1 MTPAVGRRPL
11 IGLGTVAAL
20 VALATLG
27 FQPMYGG
34 AAFALPAF
42 GGLAVGLGALL
53 LGRWLRQS
61 LVTSIALAIFA
72 YFLLGSAL
80 AMPAVATF
88 GVLPNLETLDG
99 LVRGAVFGWS
109 DAVTLTIPLQA
120 PPYIPVLAYCAS
132 WAAAAIPAAIVL
144 YWPVRVGSGST
155 LRRAV
160 AVAAPLAL
168 LVATI
173 ILGTHLTFLAGV
185 RGILF
190 TAIALVW
197 VCWRSATDAAA
208 NVAESTLATR
218 RKLTGIATVV
228 LGALLAGGLVGAVV
242 QPATADRVVARDE
255 IVPPF
260 DPLDYPSPLAAF
272 RKYVNDETKTTL
284 FTEQGLAAGSYVRL
298 ATMDSW
304 NGVVWDVARNAGTAT
319 GSGAFRLL
327 GTDLPA
333 PKLFSAGATSH
344 ARITIKGYS
353 GVWLPNASYPTG
365 LTIDGPDAAKLSQN
379 VRVNTETGTIA
390 LTSGVESG
398 LGYDLDVTAL
408 KVPNSKA
415 LTAIPAARV
424 DPAPMAS
431 VPDVVA
437 STAKQYAGGATTA
450 YQTMVNLQ
458 KSLVNQ
464 GYLSHGRASDPV
476 PSRAGEGADR
486 IEQLFTQDPMVG
498 DQEQYVTAFALMAH
512 SLGYPVRVVL
522 GAKVPKGAGQVAVRG
537 NDVTAWAEVAF
548 EGVGWVPFFPTPTKT
563 DAPKEQT
570 VKPKIIPQPQVRQ
583 PPRDHPKDD
592 QLLTPVQTK
601 DQNKKKSDHG
611 FQIPAWAYWAGGGL
625 LLLLA
630 IVFLPLLIVW
640 LLRRRRRRKRATGPV
655 DRRAAGAWAELTSG
669 FRELGLD
676 RPGHVATRTQLVSH
690 YERAGEESGVA
701 VQPGVLGP
709 LARRVDHAVFAAG
722 QLADDA
728 ADALWHD
735 VDAVLEHAR
744 EGMTW
749 LRRRLSDYRY
759 SRI

>member
-1 MTPAVGRRPL
+1 MITRPRL
-11 IGLGTVAAL
+11 IELGVAAAL
-20 VALATLG
+20 VALAALG

-34 AAFALPAF
+34 AVFALPAF
-42 GGLAVGLGALL
+42 GGLVVGLGSIL
-53 LGRWLRQS
+53 LGRLLKQT
-61 LVTSIALAIFA
+61 LVTSVVIAVAA

-80 AMPAVATF
+80 AMPTVATF

-109 DAVTLTIPLQA
+109 DAVTLTIPLEA
-120 PPYIPVLAYCAS
+120 PPYIPVLAYF
-132 WAAAAIPAAIVL
+132 AAFATAVISAAIVA
-144 YWPVRVGSGST
+144 YWPVRVGAGST

-160 AVAAPLAL
+160 AAAAPLAL
-168 LVATI
+168 LIATI
-173 ILGTHLTFLAGV
+173 ILGTHLTFLAGL
-185 RGILF
+185 RGVLF

-197 VCWRSATDAAA
+197 ICWRSASDATA
-208 NVAESTLATR
+208 NTPATSGASAATR
-218 RKLTGIATVV
+218 RKLVGMGTVV
-228 LGALLAGGLVGAVV
+228 LGALVAGSLVGAVV
-242 QPATADRVVARDE
+242 QPATAQRVVARDE

-260 DPLDYPSPLAAF
+260 DPLDYPAPLAAF
-272 RKYVNDETKTTL
+272 RHYVNDQTKKTL
-284 FTEQGLAAGSYVRL
+284 FTVDGLAPGSYVRL

-304 NGVVWDVARNAGTAT
+304 NGVVWNVSRDSGTAN

-327 GTDLPA
+327 GRDLPE
-333 PKLFSAGATSH
+333 PKLFSAGATTPVS
-344 ARITIKGYS
+344 ITIKDYS

-365 LTIDGPDAAKLSQN
+365 LSLEGPDAAKLSQN
-379 VRVNTETGTIA
+379 LRVNTETGTIA

-398 LGYDLDVTAL
+398 LSYDLDVTAL
-408 KVPNSKA
+408 KVPNNKA
-415 LTAIPAARV
+415 LAAVPAANV
-424 DPAPMAS
+424 STPPMAS
-431 VPDVVA
+431 VPDVVS

-450 YQTMVNLQ
+450 LQTLQNLQ

-486 IEQLFTQDPMVG
+486 VEQLLTQSPMVG

-522 GAKVPKGAGQVAVRG
+522 GAKVPKKAGEVPITG
-537 NDVTAWAEVAF
+537 NDVTAWDEVAF
-548 EGVGWVPFFPTPTKT
+548 AGVGWVPFFPTPTKT

-601 DQNKKKSDHG
+601 DQEKKKSQHG

-630 IVFLPLLIVW
+630 IVFVPLLVVW
-640 LLRRRRRRKRATGPV
+640 LLRKRRRRKRGTGPT
-655 DRRAAGAWAELTSG
+655 DRRAAGAWAELASG
-669 FRELGLD
+669 FHELGLD
-676 RPGHVATRTQLVSH
+676 RPGHVATRGQLVRH
-690 YERAGEESGVA
+690 YETTSEESGVP

-709 LARRVDHAVFAAG
+709 LARRVDHAVFSAG
-722 QLADDA
+722 QLADEA
-728 ADALWHD
+728 ADALWKD
-735 VDAVLEHAR
+735 VDGVLAHAR
-744 EGMTW
+744 DGLSW
-749 LRRRLSDYRY
+749 VRRRLSDYRY
-759 SRI
+759 SRS

>member
-1 MTPAVGRRPL
+1 VTRRHL
-11 IGLGTVAAL
+11 TELGIVAAL
-20 VALATLG
+20 ALLAALG

-34 AAFALPAF
+34 AVFALPAF
-42 GGLAVGLGALL
+42 GGLVVGFGAIT
-53 LGRWLRQS
+53 LGRYLRQS
-61 LVTSIALAIFA
+61 LITAVVIAIAA

-80 AMPAVATF
+80 AMPGVATF

-120 PPYIPVLAYCAS
+120 PPYIPVLAYFAS
-132 WAAAAIPAAIVL
+132 WVCAVISGAVIL
-144 YWPVRVGSGST
+144 WWPVRVGAGST
-155 LRRAV
+155 LRRSV
-160 AVAAPLAL
+160 AVAPPLAL
-168 LVATI
+168 LIATI
-173 ILGTHLTFLAGV
+173 VLGTHLTFLAGV
-185 RGILF
+185 RGVLF
-190 TAIALVW
+190 TGIALVW
-197 VCWRSATDAAA
+197 VCWRSSTDAAA
-208 NVAESTLATR
+208 NVSANTAATR
-218 RKLTGIATVV
+218 RKLVGVGTVV
-228 LGALLAGGLVGAVV
+228 LGALLAGGLVGAAL
-242 QPATADRVVARDE
+242 QPPANERVVARDE

-272 RKYVNDETKTTL
+272 RKYVNDQTKTTL
-284 FTEQGLAAGSYVRL
+284 FTEKGLEPGSYVRI

-304 NGVVWDVARNAGTAT
+304 NGIVWNVARDAGTAS

-327 GTDLPA
+327 GRDLPQ
-333 PKLFSAGATSH
+333 PKLFTPGATTR
-344 ARITIKGYS
+344 ATITIKGYS

-365 LTIDGPDAAKLSQN
+365 LSLAGPDAAKLSQN
-379 VRVNTETGTIA
+379 LRVNTETGTIA
-390 LTSGVESG
+390 LTSGVASG
-398 LGYDLDVTAL
+398 LDYTLDVTSL
-408 KVPNSKA
+408 KVPNDKA
-415 LTAIPAARV
+415 LAAIPAARV
-424 DPAPMAS
+424 DSAPMAS

-450 YQTMVNLQ
+450 LQTMQNLQ

-486 IEQLFTQDPMVG
+486 VEQLLTQTPMVG

-522 GAKVPKGAGQVAVRG
+522 GAKVPKKAGEVPITG

-601 DQNKKKSDHG
+601 DQDKKKSQRDA
-611 FQIPAWAYWAGGGL
+611 QIPVWAWFAGGGL

-630 IVFLPLLIVW
+630 IVFLPLLVVW
-640 LLRRRRRRKRATGPV
+640 LLRRRRRRKRGTGPV
-655 DRRAAGAWAELTSG
+655 DRRAAGAWAELASG

-676 RPGHVATRTQLVSH
+676 RPGHVATRTQLVTH
-690 YERAGEESGVA
+690 YETAGAESGIA
-701 VQPGVLGP
+701 VQPGVLAP
-709 LARRVDHAVFAAG
+709 LARRVDHAVFSAG

-728 ADALWHD
+728 ADALWRD
-735 VDAVLEHAR
+735 VDAVLTHAR
-744 EGMTW
+744 DGMTW

-759 SRI
+759 SRL